1 MTDFPVSI
9 AKSHQ
14 NFENCFIILRDV
26 FGILCTEHPRE
37 HIVAAELWVQELMC
51 TEKILFF
58 YFSKVS
64 LKEISQAYR
73 HMDEQIQT
81 LRE

>member
-1 MTDFPVSI
+1 MIVTDFPLSI

-14 NFENCFIILRDV
+14 NLENCFIILRVV

-37 HIVAAELWVQELMC
+37 YIVAVELWVQELMC
-51 TEKILFF
+51 TENILLFC
-58 YFSKVS
+58 FSKVF

-73 HMDEQIQT
+73 HMDE
-81 LRE
+81 

>member
-14 NFENCFIILRDV
+14 NFENCFIILRAV
-26 FGILCTEHPRE
+26 FGILFTEHPRE
-37 HIVAAELWVQELMC
+37 RIVAAKLWAQELMC
-51 TEKILFF
+51 TEKILLF

-64 LKEISQAYR
+64 LKEINQAYR
-73 HMDEQIQT
+73 HMDQ
-81 LRE
+81 